1 MTNHNPAASQPSSP
15 QDRSRQRDILAKVN
29 AHADRSLDRV
39 FADIDELLGDDLA
52 NNTHSLSVQQ
62 PQRPQYATESAYT
75 EQYSPRQPQLQ
86 AQAPARSYPPQPTV
100 EPTPAAAKPKPNI
113 PLWLKILLG
122 LGLTSIAIGST
133 LVWLVNER
141 KIELP
146 KDTSWLPFQS
156 QSQSAVEDAKF
167 ARYMQKSL
175 AKIDA
180 NTQAAS
186 VTTPTNP
193 APIIAAP
200 VAPTATTAT
209 NPAITSSATVPVTAT
224 PAAVT
229 TPIGLVKTL
238 PNSQQPGAVFEIDRR
253 SIVVNVG
260 QKIGN
265 SNWSLLTVDK
275 GEVMVKRKGGEIRS
289 IDVGQK
295 F

>member
-52 NNTHSLSVQQ
+52 TNTHSLSVQQ
-62 PQRPQYATESAYT
+62 PQRPQYATDSAYT
-75 EQYSPRQPQLQ
+75 DQYSPRQPQLQ
-86 AQAPARSYPPQPTV
+86 AQAPARSYPPQPIA
-100 EPTPAAAKPKPNI
+100 EPTPAAGSPKPNI

-122 LGLTSIAIGST
+122 IGVTSIAIGST

-146 KDTSWLPFQS
+146 KDASWLPFQS

-180 NTQAAS
+180 NPQAAA
-186 VTTPTNP
+186 VTTPTAP
-193 APIIAAP
+193 APSIAAP
-200 VAPTATTAT
+200 VPSAAVTAPTTTG
-209 NPAITSSATVPVTAT
+209 AIAVTAT
-224 PAAVT
+224 PVAVT
-229 TPIGLVKTL
+229 TPIGLIKTL
-238 PNSQQPGAVFEIDRR
+238 PNNQQPGAVFEIDRR
-253 SIVVNVG
+253 TVVVNVG
-260 QKIGN
+260 QKIGT
-265 SNWSLLTVDK
+265 SNWSLVTVNK

-289 IDVGQK
+289 IEVGQK

>member
-1 MTNHNPAASQPSSP
+1 MTNQNPAASQPSSP
-15 QDRSRQRDILAKVN
+15 QDRARQRDILAKVN

-39 FADIDELLGDDLA
+39 FADIDALLGDDVA
-52 NNTHSLSVQQ
+52 SNTHSLSVQQ
-62 PQRPQYATESAYT
+62 PQRPQYATEPAYT
-75 EQYSPRQPQLQ
+75 EQYSTRQPQLQ
-86 AQAPARSYPPQPTV
+86 AQAPAQPYPPQPAV
-100 EPTPAAAKPKPNI
+100 EPIPAASKPKHNI
-113 PLWLKILLG
+113 PLWLKVLLG
-122 LGLTSIAIGST
+122 IGVTSIAIGST

-156 QSQSAVEDAKF
+156 QSQTAVEDAKF

-180 NTQAAS
+180 NTQTAAI
-186 VTTPTNP
+186 TTPTNP
-193 APIIAAP
+193 APSIAAP
-200 VAPTATTAT
+200 VPPTAPTAI
-209 NPAITSSATVPVTAT
+209 NPAGAIGSTVPVAAT

-238 PNSQQPGAVFEIDRR
+238 PNSQHPGAVFEIDRH
-253 SIVVNVG
+253 SQVVNVG
-260 QKIGN
+260 QKIGT

-275 GEVMVKRKGGEIRS
+275 SEVMVKRKGGEIRS
-289 IDVGQK
+289 IFVGQK